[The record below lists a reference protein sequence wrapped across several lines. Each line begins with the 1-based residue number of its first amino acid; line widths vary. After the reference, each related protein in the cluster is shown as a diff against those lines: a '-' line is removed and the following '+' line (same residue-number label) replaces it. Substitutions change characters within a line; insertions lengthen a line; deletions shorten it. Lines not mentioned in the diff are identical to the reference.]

1 MWVRTNKKTLISKT
15 ISYTF
20 LYSNNNKLPAIY
32 QLLIKDVFLP
42 HLRYNSGLDFHPYRQ
57 YNYFATKKFTL
68 LWRKIITKYSQVRL
82 QEATFS
88 QNT

>member
-1 MWVRTNKKTLISKT
+1 MWVRTKKKTLISKT

-32 QLLIKDVFLP
+32 QLLIKDIFLP
-42 HLRYNSGLDFHPYRQ
+42 HLRYNSGLDFYPYRQ

-68 LWRKIITKYSQVRL
+68 LWRKIITQYSQFWL